1 MNYEIYSAIAQ
12 AKNKNNQEFDRILTE
27 VDCFDEYPTLLEV
40 KNYLLKKYGIKG
52 NVDKFSLWRDCY
64 LSVSE
69 CSKYL
74 QIKLVCKN
82 ETKLYY
88 YNKEY

>member
-12 AKNKNNQEFDRILTE
+12 ATNKNNSELSSILTE

-69 CSKYL
+69 CRKYL
-74 QIKLVCKN
+74 QIKFVCKN

-88 YNKEY
+88 YNK